1 MGNNKLTVVK
11 ITGEAFRQTED
22 RLLIPIQKGDL
33 IPEGEIIIVRS
44 GQILLMDSAGNPFE
58 LSEGSSL
65 AVGGGPAPE
74 DVPEP
79 VALSPSDLPAEAS
92 AHYEPA
98 KTAAPSTPSPGG
110 DIEEDVVQE
119 GHSHVRLGR
128 IQYENNSGLDY
139 IRDVNEVFHFD
150 TRATR
155 NPRVSFSYDYAEGK
169 DPFPRS
175 EIEDPYSGWDGMP
188 QSGWANR
195 PPSAVPGFA
204 ETDEDIPLILD
215 LLQYASDPDGQP
227 LSVISATALFGTVVI
242 NSDGTVTYTPGEDY
256 HGTDTISYIV
266 SDGHGGTVESTVT
279 VIVHPVQDAFNDA
292 VVTDEDVPV
301 IVEVLDNDTFGPNAE
316 VTSVTQGSHGTV
328 VINSDGTVTYTPGE
342 DYHGTD
348 SFTYTVTTAAG
359 NTETATVTVTVNPVQ
374 DAFND
379 AVTTDEDTP
388 VSFNVFD
395 NDTFGPN
402 AEVTSVTQ
410 GSHGTVSF
418 NENGDMIYTP
428 GDHLQSL
435 AEGETQTDTFTYTVT
450 TAAGNT
456 ETATV
461 TVTINGANDA
471 PVSTPIDGRS
481 DFDADAINHDV
492 SGHFSDPD
500 LSDTLTFSAAGLP
513 GGLDIDPATGIISGT
528 IDRSASQHGPGD
540 DGVYT
545 VTVTATDPHGVSTS
559 QTFTWTVTNP
569 GPTAVNDFG
578 DVTEDTAITATGNVL
593 GNDTDPDGDDLRV
606 DSVDGQAISKGG
618 SASLNGDYGTVTIHS
633 DGSYTYDLNNTD
645 PAIQALAHDDPYLTD
660 TFTYTITDDEGGS
673 SSATLT
679 IRIHGTNDAPV
690 ISVGDGDSDTG
701 DLTETDAGLS
711 TSGTLTLYDVDTT
724 NTVTTAKVNT
734 VSTGGT
740 YDGPLPDDADL
751 ISMFSVSGSL
761 DGTQQESPNGITWTF
776 DSGSEAFDFLPEGKT
791 LILTYTIRATDSYG
805 ATDDQKVTITITGT
819 NDAPVAVADI
829 NSVTEDAAD
838 QPGYDDG
845 NPGTTIV
852 AGNVLDN
859 DSDIDHGDTFPV
871 TGVAKGTPA
880 SAAGNVGSGISGD
893 YGTVTVNS
901 DGSYTYSLD
910 NTNGSV
916 QALAIGETLTD
927 TFTYTITDSQGATR
941 STTLTITINGSNDA
955 PEIHVKGTDSDSAA
969 LTETDAG
976 LSVGGTLSVFD
987 VDTSDTVAATKVG
1000 TVTRGGTYTGP
1011 LPDEAD
1017 LIAMFSVS
1025 GGDPSTTEQWSDHGI
1040 TWTFDSKGYAF
1051 NELPAGQTLT
1061 LTYTVRATDIHGA
1074 YEEHLVTITITGTN
1088 DEGAIINDVASVDED
1103 TTLTGNV
1110 LANDTPDPDWNEP
1123 LEVFSF
1129 TVDSDG
1135 DGTPENY
1142 TAGTTVPII
1151 TPSGT
1156 LGTLTLN
1163 ADGSYVFVPHPN
1175 YSGPVPTI
1183 TYNAG
1188 NATFNDDATL
1198 DITVNPVADAPK
1210 WEVHS
1215 GVETNEDEMISLN
1228 FKMPAI
1234 TDNIDENGAL
1244 PGDYPERLGFIELQS
1259 VDTGAKIYKGDGTTL
1274 LFTGANNTMTIVIVD
1289 EHGNLD
1295 TTVHYTD
1302 LTSDSNYGSA
1312 IKLTQ
1317 AEFEALKILPPADRH
1332 NDIDMTLRVTSYET
1346 DDSGNRDTSVPGA
1359 AASRNIHVEVLA
1371 VTDDVDLKI
1380 NGSDDPYS
1388 ATIDEDT
1395 TLNLSSLLSAN
1406 FDDLDGSEK
1415 RSIVIYN
1422 PEGNDPIAVNGTT
1435 VNGGSSITIDAPGLS
1450 TSTSGFPAISI
1461 GGAANIS
1468 GDLKGITVTLRAQD
1482 TDSDSPGH
1490 TPAVKTDSVTLD
1502 LYVNP
1507 VAGDVTAPPVS
1518 TEEDTAVKFMED
1530 LALTDTDGSEVMDSI
1545 TIKEVPTGWV
1555 IKDSGGTVVHTGD
1568 GSSDYSVP
1576 VAHVSDGSYKDYT
1589 ITPPAHS
1596 SADETLT
1603 VSVQTTDTKVVDGT
1617 TVTSTETVDLGVK
1630 VTVTP
1635 VAEVIGTDTD
1645 GDGTVDL
1652 TMSGDYTYTT
1662 HAKEDTWFELNQDGF
1677 DFKTPWS
1684 NQDPDEQTY
1693 ALLTPKL
1700 NGGDTSAIGSQFKY
1714 FNGTSWVTLTY
1725 NGSAPVEIPVEYLDT
1740 VEFKAAPNVKGS
1752 FEIEVQAK
1760 TVDTDPDT
1768 GDKVSAVSGSATLT
1782 NGVIEP
1788 VADQVTL
1795 AVSSGL
1801 NTLEDV
1807 PVALKV
1813 RPTSSDPTE
1822 TFNVTIEDI
1831 PDGAKVYYDGEEL
1844 TVSSGSV
1851 TIEDFSAAKTLSILP
1866 PHNSNEDFV
1875 LKVSA
1880 VSVDSHGGIID
1891 VSGAAT
1897 LPITVNVQG
1906 VADPAILDVQNFS
1919 TTEADLDSGGNV
1931 IALSEVINSAA
1942 LTDTD
1947 GSETLTLVLTGLA
1960 PEFTVEGATFT
1971 GGVGTSRVW
1980 IIDTSKLASTNI
1992 VTPENYSGTIELDVK
2007 AITTENDGE
2016 SLTGAPTPI
2025 VIEVAPSPEATITG
2039 STTAPEDTLVPVNFS
2054 IVHQHGDTDEVLSSL
2069 WIKASDV
2076 EGKGFTLYFGNSTAT
2091 TLADAAGAST
2101 PGVVLEGD
2109 YYKLTG
2115 DAIGNIYAKGAPNA
2129 HGSFDFEV
2137 KYEITDPSSDGSLPS
2152 VTEQWD
2158 RNYTFNVTAVT
2169 DQTETTITEISAD
2182 NPVTVN
2188 GDEVT
2193 ITENLALSVKITI
2206 DQSDDPNAG
2215 GQPDYDGSEKL
2226 ICIVVDGVP
2235 NGVRVDDAVYIGNI
2249 PGNDNTGQWLLRID
2263 PNESFDGP
2271 LTHTLVFR
2279 FEGTEDVL
2287 KNLDQTVTI
2296 TARTQDTGSTVETS
2310 FTSFRVIT
2318 PSNFDDTNSSQ
2329 GEPASITEPEFTP
2342 LLTAEEDSP
2351 ITLKDIVQFTTDG
2364 ESAFSVTLTDLPDG
2378 AVVNGMIPTTIDGK
2392 TVWTASG
2399 SGGDEALQSLLASIT
2414 VTPPPNWN
2422 SNNSSDFSFNAS
2434 LTSYAEGR
2442 AFNFGTVEIHQPL
2455 TPVTD
2460 ATAIDLSIVN
2470 ALEGNDVTV
2479 AISMSNAADHD
2490 YSRIVGEKLY
2500 ISLDETGMDK
2510 PGTLWYEGSQ
2520 LSLTPVTGVA
2530 GVADGDYYVIE
2541 GVTDI
2546 SQTVGLVYTPEAH
2559 SSGQATLTATLV
2571 GQEENASNIITNT
2584 VTGTLTVEPV
2594 NSGYDITVKNSSGNE
2609 DTKIALDFSDNGLI
2623 DNDGSESVLTAVLGN
2638 VPEGYLVFYGADEA
2652 SSVAASNLG
2661 SDGFGNTSWSI
2672 PVTGGSLPAYIALLP
2687 PEHFSGTVQGL
2698 ELSVYSGE
2706 STLDPTAS
2714 TASFDLEVIPVA
2726 DGLSITPTNTFG
2738 MEGDHIPINLNASII
2753 DTDGSETV
2761 TLEVKGLGDHASFY
2775 SGGSLISSTTYD
2787 SGTDTYTVSGIEASK
2802 IDDLS
2807 FIQASK
2813 TGTVEV
2819 TAYTVETANS
2829 DTSTA
2834 VTGSFEIDIFERI
2847 ATAGDDTLLYSGKPL
2862 DGLAGVDTVIM
2873 RFNEGIDFGTDPA
2886 IRNVEIFDLRGE
2898 TSGSN
2903 TLDNLSI
2910 QDVIDITDS
2919 NNTLTIF
2926 GDANDSVNIID
2937 DGHWIH
2943 TTETSGGIDFDV
2955 YTHAIQTDVIL
2966 RIQQEMMANLVDA
2979 PPEP

>member
-1 MGNNKLTVVK
+1 MAWRLKIMGNNKLTVVK

-33 IPEGEIIIVRS
+33 IPEGEIIIVKS
-44 GQILLMDSAGNPFE
+44 GQVLMMDSAGNPFE

-65 AVGGGPAPE
+65 AVGGGPAPAE
-74 DVPEP
+74 IPDP
-79 VALSPSDLPAEAS
+79 VAPSPADLPAEAS
-92 AHYEPA
+92 AHFEPS
-98 KTAAPSTPSPGG
+98 KTAAPSTPSPGS
-110 DIEEDVVQE
+110 DVEEDVVQE

-169 DPFPRS
+169 DPFPRP
-175 EIEDPYSGWDGMP
+175 EIEDPYSGWDRIP

-195 PPSAVPGFA
+195 PPIGTS
-204 ETDEDIPLILD
+204 IPD
-215 LLQYASDPDGQP
+215 QASDDADRIDLGFSGFFKDPD
-227 LSVISATALFGTVVI
+227 
-242 NSDGTVTYTPGEDY
+242 SDVLTY
-256 HGTDTISYIV
+256 S
-266 SDGHGGTVESTVT
+266 
-279 VIVHPVQDAFNDA
+279 
-292 VVTDEDVPV
+292 
-301 IVEVLDNDTFGPNAE
+301 
-316 VTSVTQGSHGTV
+316 
-328 VINSDGTVTYTPGE
+328 
-342 DYHGTD
+342 
-348 SFTYTVTTAAG
+348 
-359 NTETATVTVTVNPVQ
+359 
-374 DAFND
+374 
-379 AVTTDEDTP
+379 
-388 VSFNVFD
+388 
-395 NDTFGPN
+395 
-402 AEVTSVTQ
+402 
-410 GSHGTVSF
+410 
-418 NENGDMIYTP
+418 
-428 GDHLQSL
+428 
-435 AEGETQTDTFTYTVT
+435 AEGL
-450 TAAGNT
+450 
-456 ETATV
+456 
-461 TVTINGANDA
+461 
-471 PVSTPIDGRS
+471 P
-481 DFDADAINHDV
+481 
-492 SGHFSDPD
+492 
-500 LSDTLTFSAAGLP
+500 AGLS
-513 GGLDIDPATGIISGT
+513 IDPVTGVISGT
-528 IDRSASQHGPGD
+528 IDRSASQGGPGD

-545 VTVTATDPHGVSTS
+545 VTVTATDPHGASTSQTFTWTVTNPAPVAEDDANTTGENDPLDISKELGVLSNDSDPDGDPLSVTEFTNGTDTASAGGTISGTNGGTFTLNADGSYTFDPGTDFDYLAVNETATTSVTYTVSDGEGGTDTATLTITVTGANDGPVSTPIEGRSDFDADAISHDVSGYFSDPDASDTLTFSAEGLPEGLTIDTATGVISGTIDRSASQGGPGDDGVYTVTVTATDPHGASTS

-569 GPTAVNDFG
+569 GPTAINDFG

-593 GNDTDPDGDDLRV
+593 GNDIDPDGDPLLV
-606 DSVDGQAISKGG
+606 DSVDGQAISEGG
-618 SASLNGDYGTVTIHS
+618 SVSIDGAYGTVTINS
-633 DGSYTYDLNNTD
+633 DGSYTYNLNNTD
-645 PAIQALAHDDPYLTD
+645 PAIQALAHNDPYLTD

-673 SSATLT
+673 SNATLT

-690 ISVGDGDSDTG
+690 ISKGAGDSDSESF
-701 DLTETDAGLS
+701 TETDDPLVSPDTNTLS
-711 TSGTLTLYDVDTT
+711 LKDIDTT
-724 NTVTTAKVNT
+724 NTVETDV
-734 VSTGGT
+734 VSVVKSGEST
-740 YDGPLPDDADL
+740 YHGPLPDNLLDML
-751 ISMFSVSGSL
+751 TVSGGLAS
-761 DGTQQESPNGITWTF
+761 GETEGKIHWTF
-776 DSGSEAFDFLPEGKT
+776 DSGTEAFDFLPAGQK
-791 LILTYTIRATDSYG
+791 LILTYTIEAKDSYG
-805 ATDDQKVTITITGT
+805 DTDTHDVTITITGT
-819 NDAPVAVADI
+819 NDVGEIIDDTG
-829 NSVTEDAAD
+829 NTNEDVTL
-838 QPGYDDG
+838 
-845 NPGTTIV
+845 T
-852 AGNVLDN
+852 GNVLDN
-859 DSDIDHGDTFPV
+859 DI
-871 TGVAKGTPA
+871 
-880 SAAGNVGSGISGD
+880 
-893 YGTVTVNS
+893 
-901 DGSYTYSLD
+901 
-910 NTNGSV
+910 
-916 QALAIGETLTD
+916 
-927 TFTYTITDSQGATR
+927 
-941 STTLTITINGSNDA
+941 
-955 PEIHVKGTDSDSAA
+955 
-969 LTETDAG
+969 
-976 LSVGGTLSVFD
+976 
-987 VDTSDTVAATKVG
+987 
-1000 TVTRGGTYTGP
+1000 
-1011 LPDEAD
+1011 
-1017 LIAMFSVS
+1017 
-1025 GGDPSTTEQWSDHGI
+1025 
-1040 TWTFDSKGYAF
+1040 
-1051 NELPAGQTLT
+1051 
-1061 LTYTVRATDIHGA
+1061 
-1074 YEEHLVTITITGTN
+1074 
-1088 DEGAIINDVASVDED
+1088 
-1103 TTLTGNV
+1103 
-1110 LANDTPDPDWNEP
+1110 PDPDYGES
-1123 LEVFSF
+1123 LIVSGFK
-1129 TVDSDG
+1129 VDSDG
-1135 DGTPENY
+1135 DGVQENY
-1142 TAGTTVPII
+1142 FAGDTVTLKTSTGGRI
-1151 TPSGT
+1151 GT
-1156 LGTLTLN
+1156 FQLN
-1163 ADGSYVFVPHPN
+1163 ANGSYTFTPHHN
-1175 YSGPVPTI
+1175 YSGPVPEI
-1183 TYNAG
+1183 SYKAG
-1188 NATFNDDATL
+1188 NLSFDGWATL
-1198 DITVNPVADAPK
+1198 KITINPVADAPK

-1215 GVETNEDEMISLN
+1215 GVETNEDEMISLY

-1244 PGDYPERLGFIELQS
+1244 PGDYPERLGYIELRS

-1317 AEFEALKILPPADRH
+1317 AEFEALKILPPANRH

-1359 AASRNIHVEVLA
+1359 AASRDIHVEVLA

-1380 NGSDDPYS
+1380 AGSDVSYS

-1435 VNGGSSITIDAPGLS
+1435 VNSGSSITIDAPGLS
-1450 TSTSGFPAISI
+1450 TSTTGFPAISI

-1645 GDGTVDL
+1645 GDGIDDL
-1652 TMSGDYTYTT
+1652 TMSGDHTYTT
-1662 HAKEDTWFELNQDGF
+1662 HALEDTWFELNQDGF

-1684 NQDPDEQTY
+1684 NQDPDEETY

-1700 NGGDTSAIGSQFKY
+1700 NGGATSAIGSQFKY
-1714 FNGTSWVTLTY
+1714 SEDNGNSWVTLTY

-1740 VEFKAAPNVKGS
+1740 VEFKATPNVKGS

-1788 VADQVTL
+1788 VADKVTL

-1813 RPTSSDPTE
+1813 RPTSSDPSE

-1831 PDGAKVYYDGEEL
+1831 PDGAKFYYDGEEL

-1851 TIEDFSAAKTLSILP
+1851 TIEDYSAAKTLSILP

-1880 VSVDSHGGIID
+1880 VSVDSHGGITD
-1891 VSGAAT
+1891 VSDVAT
-1897 LPITVNVQG
+1897 LLITVNVQG
-1906 VADPAILDVQNFS
+1906 VADPAILDVHNFS
-1919 TTEADLDSGGNV
+1919 TTEADLDSGGNA
-1931 IALSEVINSAA
+1931 IALSEVINSAS

-1947 GSETLTLVLTGLA
+1947 GSETLTLVLTGLD

-1971 GGVGTSRVW
+1971 GGVGTGRVW

-1992 VTPENYSGTIELDVK
+1992 VAPENYSGAIKLDVK
-2007 AITTENDGE
+2007 AITTENDGD

-2076 EGKGFTLYFGNSTAT
+2076 EGKGFTLYYGNSTAT

-2101 PGVVLEGD
+2101 PGVVLEDG

-2115 DAIGNIYAKGAPNA
+2115 DAIDSIYAKGAPNA

-2152 VTEQWD
+2152 VSNQTD
-2158 RNYTFNVTAVT
+2158 DTYTLTVRAVT
-2169 DQTETTITEISAD
+2169 DATETSLGEFEFTGNASVDGTTVTAEGNTSISI
-2182 NPVTVN
+2182 PVTV
-2188 GDEVT
+2188 T
-2193 ITENLALSVKITI
+2193 QLP
-2206 DQSDDPNAG
+2206 DPDAG
-2215 GQPDYDGSEKL
+2215 NEPDTDGSERL
-2226 ICIVVDGVP
+2226 VRFVIDGVP
-2235 NGVRVDDAVYIGNI
+2235 DGVRVEGGVYIGDT
-2249 PGNDNTGQWLLRID
+2249 PDHENTGQWLIEKNVAFNDTDQVIEDIVFHLEGSAALVGGL
-2263 PNESFDGP
+2263 NE
-2271 LTHTLVFR
+2271 TI
-2279 FEGTEDVL
+2279 
-2287 KNLDQTVTI
+2287 TI
-2296 TARTQDTGSTVETS
+2296 TAVTQDTGSFE
-2310 FTSFRVIT
+2310 FRSGSSWTLVT
-2318 PSNFDDTNSSQ
+2318 APVGEFDDSDATLGSPAQIITYEPTGAGVMEDTPKVLNDLVDFEITGSS
-2329 GEPASITEPEFTP
+2329 PFSIT
-2342 LLTAEEDSP
+2342 LTHLPPGTVVEGMF
-2351 ITLKDIVQFTTDG
+2351 QTTVDG
-2364 ESAFSVTLTDLPDG
+2364 Q
-2378 AVVNGMIPTTIDGK
+2378 

-2399 SGGDEALQSLLASIT
+2399 TGGNAELQALLDGII
-2414 VTPPPNWN
+2414 VTPPENWN
-2422 SNNSSDFSFNAS
+2422 ENNHPGGFSFS
-2434 LTSYAEGR
+2434 VHLTTYAEG
-2442 AFNFGTVEIHQPL
+2442 GQQYDHPL
-2455 TPVTD
+2455 IVSPAIEPVTD
-2460 ATAIDLSIVN
+2460 PALIEVSAPDVYEGDPVPIDLV
-2470 ALEGNDVTV
+2470 L
-2479 AISMSNAADHD
+2479 SNSADGEF
-2490 YSRIVGEKLY
+2490 SKIVGGKLY

-2530 GVADGDYYVIE
+2530 GVADGNYYVIE

-2594 NSGYDITVKNSSGNE
+2594 NSGYDITVNDSSGNE

-2623 DNDGSESVLTAVLGN
+2623 DNDGSESVLSAVLGN

-2687 PEHFSGTVQGL
+2687 PEHFSGTVPGL

-2714 TASFDLEVIPVA
+2714 TATFNLEVIPVA

-2738 MEGDHIPINLNASII
+2738 MEGDHIPINLNASIF

-2761 TLEVKGLGDHASFY
+2761 TLEVKGLGDYASFY
-2775 SGGSLISSTTYD
+2775 SGGSLISSTIYD

-2813 TGTVEV
+2813 TGMVEV
-2819 TAYTVETANS
+2819 TAYTVETNNG
-2829 DTSTA
+2829 DTSTPP
-2834 VTGSFEIDIFERI
+2834 VTGSFEIDIFEKI

-2862 DGLAGVDTVIM
+2862 DGLAGEDTVIM

-2903 TLDNLSI
+2903 TLNHLSI

-2937 DGHWIH
+2937 DGHW
-2943 TTETSGGIDFDV
+2943 TTETIDGFYV
-2955 YTHAIQTDVIL
+2955 YTHAIHTDVIL
-2966 RIQQEMMANLVDA
+2966 KIQQEMMANLV
-2979 PPEP
+2979 PEP